1 MDDLPQMVRIDD
13 RSVARY
19 KGHLFKVTLTTG
31 ERVECI
37 NRGNDLFELER
48 LSDKIPTSDG
58 HFLRQCYVSSYPLPE
73 VVLRK
78 IRGDYNSRDP
88 RFIRDMGEVIIE
100 NASTYRQDP
109 DDADLELGSQPYY
122 LCVIQ

>member
-1 MDDLPQMVRIDD
+1 MEDLPQMVRIDD

-37 NRGNDLFELER
+37 NDGNALYELER
-48 LSDKIPTSDG
+48 LSEKIPTADG

-78 IRGDYNSRDP
+78 VNGNSFTRDS

-100 NASTYRQDP
+100 NASTYHQDS
-109 DDADLELGSQPYY
+109 DGADLELGAHPYY